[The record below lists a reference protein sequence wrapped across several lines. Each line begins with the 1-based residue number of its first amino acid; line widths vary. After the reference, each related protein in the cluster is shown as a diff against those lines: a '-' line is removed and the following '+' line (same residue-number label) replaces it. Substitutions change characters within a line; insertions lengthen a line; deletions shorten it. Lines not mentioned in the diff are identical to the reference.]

1 MSSRRNPD
9 DFQQEL
15 FDLVRQEGIADLTV
29 GEIARRL
36 RCSRSRL
43 YAMAETKEE
52 LFLSVAR
59 RYLDSLLEAS
69 DAITVVDGDAVAAI
83 TRYLD
88 IGVRASALLGVPFL
102 RDLDASRAGR
112 RLFDAYQAQRGQGL
126 ARLVEQGVAQGVF
139 HPRHAA
145 LVAEILMGAALRI
158 RRTRFLARTGLTLE
172 EAFSEFYAL
181 LLHGLLKHPE
191 GGGLPTT
198 QHRQGRDA
206 PPSVP
211 APAAMPEDEDG
222 SDDGPSDIAELL
234 IQASIRH

>member
-1 MSSRRNPD
+1 MSARRNQD

-15 FDLVRQEGIADLTV
+15 FDLLRQEGIADLTV

-36 RCSRSRL
+36 HCSRSRL
-43 YAMAETKEE
+43 YALAETKEE

-69 DAITVVDGDAVAAI
+69 DAVTVVDGDAVAAI

-112 RLFDAYQAQRGQGL
+112 RLFDAYQARRGQGL

-139 HPRHAA
+139 NPRHAA
-145 LVAEILMGAALRI
+145 LVAEILMGGALRI

-172 EAFSEFYAL
+172 EAFAEFYAL
-181 LLHGLLKHPE
+181 LLHGLLKQPE
-191 GGGLPTT
+191 GAGLPVTRHWKGT
-198 QHRQGRDA
+198 GAHTPTDA
-206 PPSVP
+206 PTQ
-211 APAAMPEDEDG
+211 ATEDEERPD
-222 SDDGPSDIAELL
+222 SGPADIAELL